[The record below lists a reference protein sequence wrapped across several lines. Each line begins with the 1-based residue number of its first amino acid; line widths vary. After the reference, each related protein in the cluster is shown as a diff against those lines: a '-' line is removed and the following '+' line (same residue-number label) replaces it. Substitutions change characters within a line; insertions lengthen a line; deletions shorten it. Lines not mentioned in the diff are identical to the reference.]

1 MNKRNGWTTFWK
13 QKQYLI
19 AGALIIVAAACMT
32 ALYSKE
38 EEQKRMEQEQ
48 KFAEE
53 FRAGE
58 EVAME
63 GTEEMQEASSVL
75 KPRETT
81 NTETAEIEKPDHSE
95 IAENEE
101 KDTAEEI
108 AENHGEDTAEEIAQK
123 SEEKDTEAE
132 TVANTKD
139 NLHFMAENG
148 LIWPMEGNVVIDYSM
163 DSTVYFPTLDQYR
176 YNPAVIIAGEV
187 NSKVYSVAKGKVE
200 SIENNEVT
208 GCTVTISLGDG
219 YEAVYGQ
226 LKELNFDVGDYVEAG
241 HVIGYIG
248 EPTKYFSSEGSNL
261 YFELKKDGEPVDP
274 IVFFE

>member
-95 IAENEE
+95 IAENEA
-101 KDTAEEI
+101 K
-108 AENHGEDTAEEIAQK
+108 DTAEEIAQK

-139 NLHFMAENG
+139 NLHFAAENG

-208 GCTVTISLGDG
+208 GCTVTVSLGDG

-226 LKELNFDVGDYVEAG
+226 LKELNFDVGYYVEAG
-241 HVIGYIG
+241 HVIGYIS
-248 EPTKYFSSEGSNL
+248 EPTKFFSSEGSNL

>member
-1 MNKRNGWTTFWK
+1 
-13 QKQYLI
+13 
-19 AGALIIVAAACMT
+19 
-32 ALYSKE
+32 
-38 EEQKRMEQEQ
+38 MEQEQ

-75 KPRETT
+75 KPHETT

-108 AENHGEDTAEEIAQK
+108 VQK

-139 NLHFMAENG
+139 NLHFAAENG

-187 NSKVYSVAKGKVE
+187 NSKVYSVAKGKVK

-208 GCTVTISLGDG
+208 GCTVTVSLGDG

-241 HVIGYIG
+241 HVIGYIS